1 LSGTNDHGSSA
12 KKMAASVVDCSE
24 RSHLFTLSV
33 IAYFARRYEQLHE
46 GSLQDGGNG
55 DTEQDVDHREE
66 ISE

>member
-1 LSGTNDHGSSA
+1 
-12 KKMAASVVDCSE
+12 MAASVVDCSE